1 MRGLREFFWGGG
13 VDSSASLGMTFGG
26 EASRFLLPMRHSELA
41 KKIALIE
48 NNNPGWHDL
57 GGDL

>member
-1 MRGLREFFWGGG
+1 
-13 VDSSASLGMTFGG
+13 
-26 EASRFLLPMRHSELA
+26 MRHSELA

-48 NNNPGWHDL
+48 NNNPGWDDL